1 MNYSAFTLEGFS
13 VMCNRKHLFLFILL
27 IASAVGCGSK
37 TPESMLP
44 KDFSN
49 GSNDEKETNLLN
61 RKITTQA
68 FNKSVAD
75 DYRIGPG
82 DLLDV
87 KVYEAADLSGEV
99 RLSSRGVVTYPLLG
113 EVELGSLT
121 TREAEK
127 KLQEL
132 IGAKYVKDPH
142 VTVFVK
148 EYRSKKVAVVGAVNK
163 PGSYDLLGNGRI
175 LDALAIAG
183 GLQEKAGKLVYI
195 TRQGE
200 DGQTEIDL
208 DRLLVKGDTQLNLPV
223 SMGDT
228 LFVPE
233 AGIYYVNGA
242 VRRPGSFSLKESVT
256 VSQGLEIAG
265 GLATGAK
272 ASDIKLLRFKD
283 GQRQIVPI
291 DYKAIERGEQKDI
304 ALQDQDVLFV
314 GKNPIVAFFQTI
326 RLGLN
331 VFPFSVSGTAPR
343 E

>member
-1 MNYSAFTLEGFS
+1 
-13 VMCNRKHLFLFILL
+13 
-27 IASAVGCGSK
+27 
-37 TPESMLP
+37 
-44 KDFSN
+44 
-49 GSNDEKETNLLN
+49 N

-68 FNKSVAD
+68 LTKSVTD

-87 KVYEAADLSGEV
+87 KVYEAADLSGQV
-99 RLSSRGVVTYPLLG
+99 RVNSSGVVTYPLLG

-121 TREAEK
+121 VREAEK
-127 KLQEL
+127 RLQGL

-142 VTVFVK
+142 ITVFVE
-148 EYRSKKVAVVGAVNK
+148 EYRSKKVAVVGAVKNA
-163 PGSYDLLGNGRI
+163 GSFDLLGNGRV
-175 LDALAIAG
+175 LDALAAAG
-183 GLQEKAGKLVYI
+183 GLSEDAGKLVYI
-195 TRQGE
+195 SRQGE

-208 DRLLVKGDTQLNLPV
+208 NQLLIKGDAQLNLPV

-233 AGIYYVNGA
+233 AGVYYVNGA
-242 VRRPGSFSLKESVT
+242 VTRPGTFTLKEDVS
-256 VSQGLEIAG
+256 VSQAVEIAG

-291 DYKAIERGEQKDI
+291 DYKAIERGEQEDL

-314 GKNPIVAFFQTI
+314 DKNAIVAFFQTL
-326 RLGLN
+326 RLGLH
-331 VFPFSVSGTAPR
+331 VFPFSVSGTAPK

>member
-1 MNYSAFTLEGFS
+1 
-13 VMCNRKHLFLFILL
+13 MCIRKHLFLFILL
-27 IASAVGCGSK
+27 VASAAGCGSK

-44 KDFSN
+44 KDFPS
-49 GSNDEKETNLLN
+49 SSEDVKETSLLN
-61 RKITTQA
+61 RKITTEA
-68 FNKSVAD
+68 FNKSVTN
-75 DYRIGPG
+75 DYMIGPG
-82 DLLDV
+82 DLLDI

-99 RLSSRGVVTYPLLG
+99 RVSSSGIVTYPLLG

-121 TREAEK
+121 VREAEK

-132 IGAKYVKDPH
+132 VGAKYVKDPH
-142 VTVFVK
+142 ITVFVK
-148 EYRSKKVAVVGAVNK
+148 EYRSKKVAVVGAVRN
-163 PGSYDLLGNGRI
+163 PGSFDLLGNGRI
-175 LDALAIAG
+175 LDALAVAG
-183 GLQEKAGKLVYI
+183 GLNENAGQLVYI
-195 TRQGE
+195 THQGE

-208 DRLLVKGDTQLNLPV
+208 NQLLIKGDAQLNLPV

-233 AGIYYVNGA
+233 AGVYYVNGA
-242 VRRPGSFSLKESVT
+242 VRRPGTFTLKENVT
-256 VSQGLEIAG
+256 VSQALEIAG

-291 DYKAIERGEQKDI
+291 DYKAIESGGQKDI
-304 ALQDQDVLFV
+304 ALQDQDVLFID
-314 GKNPIVAFFQTI
+314 KNAIVAFFQTI

-331 VFPFSVSGTAPR
+331 VFPFSISGTAPR

>member
-1 MNYSAFTLEGFS
+1 
-13 VMCNRKHLFLFILL
+13 MCGSKHIFLFVLL
-27 IASAVGCGSK
+27 IVLLAGCGSK
-37 TPESMLP
+37 QPESMLP
-44 KDFSN
+44 KDYPRQP
-49 GSNDEKETNLLN
+49 DEKKDTDLMN

-68 FNKSVAD
+68 LTKSVTD

-87 KVYEAADLSGEV
+87 KVYEAEDLSGQV
-99 RLSSRGVVTYPLLG
+99 RVNSSGVVTYPLLG

-121 TREAEK
+121 VREAEER
-127 KLQEL
+127 LQDR

-142 VTVFVK
+142 ITVFVQ
-148 EYRSKKVAVVGAVNK
+148 EYRSKKVAVVGAVKN
-163 PGSYDLLGNGRI
+163 PGSFDLLGNGRV
-175 LDALAIAG
+175 LDALAMAG
-183 GLQEKAGKLVYI
+183 GLDEDAGKLVYI
-195 TRQGE
+195 SRQGE
-200 DGQTEIDL
+200 EGQTEIDL
-208 DRLLVKGDTQLNLPV
+208 NQLLIKGDAKLNLPV

-233 AGIYYVNGA
+233 AGVYYVNGA
-242 VRRPGSFSLKESVT
+242 VTRPGTFTLKEHVS
-256 VSQGLEIAG
+256 VSQALEIAG

-291 DYKAIERGEQKDI
+291 DYKAIERGDQEDL
-304 ALQDQDVLFV
+304 ALQDQDVVFV
-314 GKNPIVAFFQTI
+314 DKNALVAFFQTL
-326 RLGLN
+326 RLGLH

>member
-1 MNYSAFTLEGFS
+1 
-13 VMCNRKHLFLFILL
+13 MCNKTHLFLFILL
-27 IASAVGCGSK
+27 VASAVGCGGSK
-37 TPESMLP
+37 TPESMVP
-44 KDFSN
+44 KDFPST
-49 GSNDEKETNLLN
+49 SKDKEETNLLN

-68 FNKSVAD
+68 FTKSVTD
-75 DYRIGPG
+75 DYRIGAG
-82 DLLDV
+82 DLLDI

-99 RLSSRGVVTYPLLG
+99 RVSSSGIATYPLLG

-121 TREAEK
+121 VREAEK

-148 EYRSKKVAVVGAVNK
+148 EYRSKKVAVVGSVKN
-163 PGSYDLLGNGRI
+163 PGSFDLLGNGRI
-175 LDALAIAG
+175 LDALAMAG
-183 GLQEKAGKLVYI
+183 GLNENAGKLVYLS
-195 TRQGE
+195 RQGE

-208 DRLLVKGDTQLNLPV
+208 NQLLLKGDSKLNLPV

-233 AGIYYVNGA
+233 AGVYYVNGA
-242 VRRPGSFSLKESVT
+242 VRRSGTFTLKEDVT
-256 VSQGLEIAG
+256 VSQALEIAG

-291 DYKAIERGEQKDI
+291 DYKAIEKGEQKDI

-314 GKNPIVAFFQTI
+314 DKNALVAFFQTI